1 MGKKYTQGK
10 FLISKIAAQ
19 IKEILTEL
27 EDLRNRSIRS
37 TLIFKNIHEVNE
49 ITWEDT
55 VGY

>member
-27 EDLRNRSIRS
+27 EDLRNPSIRS